1 MVSRYGTTK
10 NDSLIGTNS
19 DDWLWGKEG
28 NDTIACGAGHDWI
41 YGGAGADVV
50 KLQPGQ
56 GSDKWLDF
64 KDGVDKIDAG
74 GLAFSDLRFSYDS
87 IWKYVWIEDSSHNK
101 LLGIKNIG
109 LSQLT
114 AADFTNLAV
123 KTATTGSTLKILSG
137 TGSSDQLTGSQ
148 ANESILGLGGDDVIK
163 GLDGND
169 TIVPGAGHD
178 WIYGGA
184 GTDLVN
190 LQPGQGWDKWLD
202 FKDGVDKIDA
212 GGLAFSDLR
221 FSYDSVWKYA
231 WIEDSSHN
239 KLLGIKNIG
248 LSQLT
253 ADDFTNLGKK
263 PATTGAT
270 GSSGGATGSSGSST
284 TTPNTNDGSISAHK
298 GMTKLWQDDWAGK
311 LARGDLD
318 GSRFFDPYPGNYNW
332 TAHNT
337 GEPVAQ
343 TKSLVWTSEAW
354 DRPNIGHYA
363 AIELTSIKGV
373 QGGYNAFCSASSY
386 FDTGY
391 EIMSVSADF
400 YFPTSYKAQSLT
412 VPGADIDTKG
422 MFGVYASAAGT
433 GKPGGPWLDPS
444 VGFPP
449 NDQNATWVDWGWKQ
463 KAVYGA
469 DGYGNNNLRFQTG
482 VTDLQRD
489 VNGLDGKHNSTV
501 NIPKGQWVHLEG
513 VVQIDTNGHNGT
525 TRLYQDGKLVS
536 EVTGLDLGG
545 AKYGWKLHGFFG
557 TWMWGGA
564 GDKYVSARTESYYVK
579 DMSIYGKT
587 SVAAKAAIAPEANHA
602 DPDPFDST
610 GPLIANGHDDGT
622 DLASPAAVTPHVS
635 GHDWLIDMVGA
646 AHSADALLI
655 A

>member
-1 MVSRYGTTK
+1 MVSRYGTAR

-28 NDTIACGAGHDWI
+28 NDTIACGAGRDWI
-41 YGGAGADVV
+41 YGGAGSDVV

-56 GSDKWLDF
+56 GGDKWLDF
-64 KDGVDKIDAG
+64 QDGIDKIDAG
-74 GLAFSDLRFSYDS
+74 GLAFSDLRFSYEDV
-87 IWKYVWIEDSSHNK
+87 WKYVWVEDASHNK
-101 LLGIKNIG
+101 LLGIKNIR

-114 AADFTNLAV
+114 ADDFTNLAV
-123 KTATTGSTLKILSG
+123 KTATTAVKTLVMNGTAGSDL
-137 TGSSDQLTGSQ
+137 LTGSQ
-148 ANESILGLGGDDVIK
+148 ANESIFGLGGNDSFK
-163 GLDGND
+163 GGAGND
-169 TIVPGAGHD
+169 TISPGAGND
-178 WIYGGA
+178 WIWTGA
-184 GTDLVN
+184 GTDVVN

-202 FKDGVDKIDA
+202 FQNGIDKIDA
-212 GGLAFSDLR
+212 GGLTFGDLR
-221 FSYDSVWKYA
+221 FSYDSVWKYV
-231 WIEDSSHN
+231 WIEDSCHN
-239 KLLGIKNIG
+239 KLLGIKNIT
-248 LSQLT
+248 LNQLT
-253 ADDFTNLGKK
+253 ADDFVNLKSA
-263 PATTGAT
+263 PATTG
-270 GSSGGATGSSGSST
+270 GGGTSGSSGSSGSGGGT
-284 TTPNTNDGSISAHK
+284 TTPSGTTDGSIAV
-298 GMTKLWQDDWAGK
+298 GMGMKKLWEDDWAGK

-332 TAHNT
+332 TSHNT
-337 GEPVAQ
+337 GQPVAQ

-363 AIELTSIKGV
+363 AIELTTFKGV
-373 QGGYNAFCSASSY
+373 QGGYNAFCSAASY

-391 EIMSVSADF
+391 DIMSVSADF
-400 YFPTSYKAQSLT
+400 YFPTSYKAESLT
-412 VPGADIDTKG
+412 ASGANIDTKG

-463 KAVYGA
+463 KAAYGP

-489 VNGLDGKHNSTV
+489 VNGLDGKDNSDV

-564 GDKYVSARTESYYVK
+564 GDKYVSARTESHYVK

-587 SVAAKAAIAPEANHA
+587 VVSAQHSIAPAGNQA
-602 DPDPFDST
+602 DPDPFDPVVADARDA
-610 GPLIANGHDDGT
+610 GM
-622 DLASPAAVTPHVS
+622 DLGNPAGLTAGSS
-635 GHDWLIDMVGA
+635 GHDWLIDMIGGT
-646 AHSADALLI
+646 HPADALLI